1 MKKILKGFTLAEV
14 LITLGVIGVVSAM
27 TLPTLTTNV
36 QKQQIA
42 PALGKAINTLQSAN
56 NLAIQQGQVRRL
68 NELAEDP
75 AAPAINSYFTEILR
89 PYLKTTPVA
98 TSPTYTTINGG
109 DAIEHENSMYQT
121 PDGLYYTVQVSN
133 NNEFQIDVDVNG
145 PKGPNVGGIDLFR
158 LLVRPNGD
166 VVAVGSAEFLRLRG
180 DLELEE
186 GQDAP
191 GCNRGAITDWT
202 YCGGSIVDNNYK
214 VLYY

>member
-1 MKKILKGFTLAEV
+1 M

-27 TLPTLTTNV
+27 PLPTLTTNV

-68 NELAEDP
+68 NELVVNNDDN
-75 AAPAINSYFTEILR
+75 NSYFTQILR
-89 PYLKTTPVA
+89 PYLKTTTVA
-98 TSPTYTTINGG
+98 TPPTYTTINGG
-109 DAIEHENSMYQT
+109 DAIAHENSMYQT
-121 PDGLYYTVQVSN
+121 PDGLYYTVQASN
-133 NNEFQIDVDVNG
+133 NIGFQIDVDVNG
-145 PKGPNVGGIDLFR
+145 PKGPNAGGIDLFR

-166 VVAVGSAEFLRLRG
+166 VVAIGSAEFLRLRG

-186 GQDAP
+186 GQAAP

>member
-1 MKKILKGFTLAEV
+1 MKKILRGFTLAEV

-68 NELAEDP
+68 NELVVNNDDN
-75 AAPAINSYFTEILR
+75 NSYFTQILR
-89 PYLKTTPVA
+89 LYLKTTPVA
-98 TSPTYTTINGG
+98 TPPTYTTINGG
-109 DAIEHENSMYQT
+109 DAIELENSMYQT

-186 GQDAP
+186 GQAVP